1 MGSGETTPTM
11 APTHRQILNRL
22 QQPYLVMLDT
32 PYGFQENA
40 DILSGKIA
48 EYFYMSLNREMHTA
62 SFRHSGQASALE
74 LETAVAAVRRSDFF
88 FAGPGS
94 PSYTLKHWLNSP
106 FPELFKHKLHH
117 GGAVV
122 FASAA
127 ACTAGTRTLPVYEIY
142 KAGEDPFWMEGLKL
156 LEFPAVVVPHYNN
169 TDGGNHDTRF
179 CYLGERRLKILE
191 EMLESDEFILGIDE
205 HTACVL
211 DLEAKT
217 FAVTGK
223 GSVTVRKAGESKSF
237 ATGGSWS
244 WSELLGGGGERVVV
258 GPQSGG
264 QEAPAAAKAAPLA
277 DEAQKLEEEF
287 NHGLEGRDARRAL
300 EAMLQLEQTMN
311 EWSQDSDRLSQDKA
325 RGVLRT
331 MMVRLGEVARPD
343 PAEGLAPFV
352 QTLLDLREDARANR
366 EWKRADMI
374 RDRLLQAGL
383 EIQDTP
389 QGTQWRL
396 RADATMVE
404 IR

>member
-22 QQPYLVMLDT
+22 DHPYLVMLDT

-40 DILSGKIA
+40 DILSAKIA

-62 SFRHSGQASALE
+62 TFRHSGQVSALE
-74 LETAVAAVRRSDFF
+74 LETAVAAVRRSDYF

-94 PSYTLKHWLNSP
+94 PSYTLKHWLGSP
-106 FPELFKHKLHH
+106 FPDLYREKLRN

-142 KAGEDPFWMEGLKL
+142 KAGEDPFWLEGLKL
-156 LEFPAVVVPHYNN
+156 LDFPAVVVPHFNN

-179 CYLGERRLKILE
+179 CYLGERRLNILE
-191 EMLESDEFILGIDE
+191 ELLERDEFILGIDE

-211 DLEAKT
+211 DLDKQT
-217 FAVTGK
+217 FSVTGK
-223 GSVTVRKAGESKSF
+223 GSVTVRKLGVVKTF
-237 ATGGSWS
+237 ASGGSWP
-244 WSELLGGGGERVVV
+244 WSELLSGGGVKVEVEKAKPEAV
-258 GPQSGG
+258 
-264 QEAPAAAKAAPLA
+264 APAAAAPLA
-277 DEAQKLEEEF
+277 DEAQKLEEAF
-287 NHGLEGRDARRAL
+287 NRSLEDRDPKRAL
-300 EAMLQLEQTMN
+300 EAMLQLEQPMN
-311 EWSQDSDRLSQDKA
+311 DWSQDSDRLSQDKA

-331 MMVRLGEVARPD
+331 MMVRLGEVAKPD

-352 QTLLDLREDARANR
+352 QMLLDLREDARANR
-366 EWKRADMI
+366 EWKQADMI

-396 RADATMVE
+396 REAMLE